1 MQPARSCSARN
12 ALPVS
17 LLLALTTTAA
27 AAPCV
32 IAQAWPAKPLRLI
45 APFPAGG
52 GADIVGRMLAQR
64 FCDAVP
70 LRQITFFP
78 QRPQR
83 VAPRVN
89 RELNV
94 FRGMSGRDEA
104 APPALGIHPV
114 HH

>member
-1 MQPARSCSARN
+1 MQRARSCSARN
-12 ALPVS
+12 AMLVR
-17 LLLALTTTAA
+17 LLVALTTAA

-52 GADIVGRMLAQR
+52 GADIVGRILAQR

-89 RELNV
+89 SELDV
-94 FRGMSGRDEA
+94 FRGMSSRDEA
-104 APPALGIHPV
+104 AAPALGVDAVQH
-114 HH
+114 